1 MKSLKQMQAEAAK
14 KTEGAGKKQNN
25 TFGVVLSVKT
35 AVEHEG
41 GLKLTGMVLNT
52 NKALAENEEVTIL
65 FRGDVGKSITY
76 FKKGGGKINPK
87 QPDASAG
94 TFLTLEGC
102 FLTDEKDGDRRVIN
116 ARAQGVSTLSTPSKS
131 DQDNRSFIENVMAT
145 APRVSFVN
153 QDVKPGEPTNIT
165 LPVNAKTITARVKT
179 EHGTFD
185 KEFPRDWAV
194 DKLKNFQAT
203 EREKCQ
209 VHIDMIETADARE
222 VKDRAGLESALRE
235 MLARG
240 TKALAMLRVSDGED
254 VVTRAVYVPWKIDG
268 YDESSKAIYVP
279 DVDKAIDD
287 LFKNNIFKG
296 IPNEDLFAGLG
307 SGGVKIEAI
316 PGYRLNYA
324 GNAAVDDNSAYKLVE
339 DVKANRIQR
348 YELMFGIESNRF
360 AKVILPGL
368 ARNDSIDGFSP
379 INILSDEAGTYLA
392 SEFSTSIIQ
401 RNVQPQ
407 SVAVS
412 DAESA
417 PDFAALEHEFDAAM
431 AGTED
436 APGASSPRP

>member
-41 GLKLTGMVLNT
+41 GLKLTGVVLNT
-52 NKALAENEEVTIL
+52 NKALAENEEVTVL
-65 FRGDVGKSITY
+65 FRGDNAGKSVTN
-76 FKKGGGKINPK
+76 FKKGGGKLDPK
-87 QPDASAG
+87 RPEASEG
-94 TFLTLEGC
+94 TFLTLESC
-102 FLTDEKDGDRRVIN
+102 YLTEEKDGDRRVISSRWLN
-116 ARAQGVSTLSTPSKS
+116 TLASSSKK
-131 DQDNRSFIENVMAT
+131 DQDNRSFIDNVLTT
-145 APRVSFVN
+145 APRITFTN
-153 QDVKPGEPTNIT
+153 PDVKPGEPERIT
-165 LPVNAKTITARVKT
+165 FPINAKTVTGRVKT
-179 EHGTFD
+179 DHGTFD
-185 KEFPRDWAV
+185 KEFPREWALE
-194 DKLKNFQAT
+194 KLIALPAT
-203 EREKCQ
+203 EKSQ

-240 TKALAMLRVSDGED
+240 TKALAMLRVSDGDD
-254 VVTRAVYVPWKIDG
+254 VVTRAVYVPFKKDG
-268 YDESSKAIYVP
+268 EEFVP
-279 DVDKAIDD
+279 DVDKAIED

-296 IPNEDLFAGLG
+296 IPNEDLFAGLD

-316 PGYRLNYA
+316 PGYRMMWA
-324 GNAAVDDNSAYKLVE
+324 GDTTKDDNSAFKLVE
-339 DVKANRIQR
+339 DVKANRVQR
-348 YELMFGIESNRF
+348 YEIMFGTEGNRF
-360 AKVILPGL
+360 AKVILPGM
-368 ARNDSIDGFSP
+368 ARKDSIDGFSP

-412 DAESA
+412 DAEQS

-431 AGTED
+431 AGAEE
-436 APGASSPRP
+436 APGVSSPRP